1 MRSKTTL
8 KRPQLIAQAAFVLA
22 VSALSA
28 VIGGEHDIA
37 IEQKEK
43 LRGTAEDPCAGLT
56 TL

>member
-1 MRSKTTL
+1 MRSKTIL

-43 LRGTAEDPCAGLT
+43 LRGTAEDPALV
-56 TL
+56 